1 MSPEES
7 VVEETIDEVAPFALN
22 RAVATALTAAGATAL
37 RRWAGRRRPPAS
49 RLLRGALAGAGAAMV
64 STGWR
69 AFRGEDLDLADA
81 LLLGAGRGVVYTA
94 ILDPVLPGPPALRGA
109 LAGAIEYMAT
119 PWGGAFG
126 PLSSLTPAQKLP
138 VVGALLEAGD
148 ESEDSFVSCVL
159 YGLALGLLTGESD

>member
-1 MSPEES
+1 MSPEKS
-7 VVEETIDEVAPFALN
+7 VVEKADDDSVPFALN

-49 RLLRGALAGAGAAMV
+49 RLLRGALAGAGAAV
-64 STGWR
+64 VATGWR
-69 AFRGEDLDLADA
+69 ALRDEPIDLTDA

-94 ILDPVLPGPPALRGA
+94 ILDPVLPGPPAVRGA
-109 LAGAIEYMAT
+109 LAGTIEYMAS

-148 ESEDSFVSCVL
+148 EADDSFVSCVL
-159 YGLALGLLTGESD
+159 YGLALGLLSGST